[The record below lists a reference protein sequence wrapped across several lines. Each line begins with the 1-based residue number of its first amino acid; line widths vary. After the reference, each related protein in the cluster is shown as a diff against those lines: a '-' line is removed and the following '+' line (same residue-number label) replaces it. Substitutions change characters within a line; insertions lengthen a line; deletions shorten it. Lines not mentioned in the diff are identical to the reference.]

1 MDRDASSD
9 ETALQTSSSDIE
21 DTRQVEND
29 NQDADLTR
37 LSQIDLGNEN
47 RRMLK
52 QPLLPPST
60 DTSINISTPS
70 ATGSEIS
77 KENSNTMDDSD
88 VYKYPIGDYQ
98 KGNSLNM
105 LPEPIST
112 VMATC
117 LNGPRKLTPWTLS
130 GVDFLY
136 SSTLYCAVL
145 VRYYYIWFIP
155 VWRLMAANVLLRQIG
170 FVNSPVFGLGT
181 FLVALFTEYVLP

>member
-1 MDRDASSD
+1 MDLDASSD

-52 QPLLPPST
+52 QPLLSPSM
-60 DTSINISTPS
+60 DTSINISGTPS

-98 KGNSLNM
+98 KRKFAQYVARAYQYCNGNM
-105 LPEPIST
+105 PEWTEKINSMDSKWGRFLIFIDALLRGISQ
-112 VMATC
+112 VIII
-117 LNGPRKLTPWTLS
+117 S
-130 GVDFLY
+130 LY
-136 SSTLYCAVL
+136 SS
-145 VRYYYIWFIP
+145 
-155 VWRLMAANVLLRQIG
+155 MAING
-170 FVNSPVFGLGT
+170 C
-181 FLVALFTEYVLP
+181 